1 MNKLKIRCS
10 VCGKSFKTPS
20 AKKTV
25 CPSCDAEAK
34 RAKHQHAPAEQRPVD
49 MVSSVDVRAVLR
61 AGQENRGEFAA
72 YKAPPAPV
80 VEAPTELAAKQGA
93 AKPAARQG
101 RSAHPERP
109 ARPAPAPGARPPRP
123 PREPKPR
130 VVQKPFEPSQEQI
143 EAIRAR
149 YMELAHPEF
158 DGIRH
163 AIATELGIPLRV
175 VKQKI
180 KELREEKTIASW
192 WESGQMLPTPDQIEL
207 VRAFYTP
214 HLPEPAVGIHKE
226 IAKELKLANTS
237 VYLAIGQIRRDLELP
252 RYNARPELSDHE
264 AESSDEPAEAELAQV
279 GAPDGS
285 GVATQAYGGE

>member
-1 MNKLKIRCS
+1 MNKLKVRCT

-34 RAKHQHAPAEQRPVD
+34 RAKHQHVPAVEQRPVD
-49 MVSSVDVRAVLR
+49 AVSTVDVRAVLR

-72 YKAPPAPV
+72 YKAPPAPT
-80 VEAPTELAAKQGA
+80 VETPTEPAAKQGA
-93 AKPAARQG
+93 VKPAGRQG
-101 RSAHPERP
+101 RSAHPERT
-109 ARPAPAPGARPPRP
+109 ARPAAGARAPRP

-143 EAIRAR
+143 EAIRHR

-163 AIATELGIPLRV
+163 TIATELGIPLRV
-175 VKQKI
+175 VKQKV
-180 KELREEKTIASW
+180 KELREEKAIASW

-207 VRAFYTP
+207 VRASYTP

-237 VYLAIGQIRRDLELP
+237 VYLAIGQIRRDMDLP
-252 RYNARPELSDHE
+252 RYNARPDLTDHE
-264 AESSDEPAEAELAQV
+264 VVGPDEPAEQELAQV
-279 GAPDGS
+279 GAGE
-285 GVATQAYGGE
+285 ATGTAARTHGGE

>member
-1 MNKLKIRCS
+1 MNKLKVRCT

-34 RAKHQHAPAEQRPVD
+34 RAKHQHVPAVEQRPVD
-49 MVSSVDVRAVLR
+49 AVSRVDVRAVLR

-72 YKAPPAPV
+72 YKAPPTPT
-80 VEAPTELAAKQGA
+80 VETPAEPASKQGA
-93 AKPAARQG
+93 AKPAGRQG
-101 RSAHPERP
+101 RSVHPERA
-109 ARPAPAPGARPPRP
+109 ARPAAGVRPPRP

-143 EAIRAR
+143 EAIRHR

-175 VKQKI
+175 VKQKV

-237 VYLAIGQIRRDLELP
+237 VYLAIGQIRRDMDLP
-252 RYNARPELSDHE
+252 RYNARPDL
-264 AESSDEPAEAELAQV
+264 AEQEVVESDEPAEQELAEV
-279 GAPDGS
+279 GAGEVT
-285 GVATQAYGGE
+285 GTAARTHGGE